1 MTIES
6 LAAECFTSTASISRL
21 SKKIGYSKF
30 SDMKQAFIGYQLDT
44 KKFINK
50 NNFELTLG
58 KTDKDQILTKYI
70 KDITTSLQSLESHL
84 DLEQIDALCQR
95 IHDTENVS
103 IT

>member
-1 MTIES
+1 
-6 LAAECFTSTASISRL
+6 
-21 SKKIGYSKF
+21 
-30 SDMKQAFIGYQLDT
+30 MKQAFIGYQLDT